1 MVRKLV
7 ELLKFLVFNSR
18 TKSFG
23 AVPFSLFTYYC
34 SLLYR
39 FLYLLSELLTWVSDI
54 FMSVLQMELNN
65 YPQFYVAD
73 DGRLCSMGQH
83 CSGFPRVLYDA
94 FIRLGYDGDSPVYR
108 CRLSRVHDLD
118 MCEVSMMIPFDPA
131 EPWSGSIICTLLS
144 PPYARTASPLL
155 RHCLLR
161 FS

>member
-54 FMSVLQMELNN
+54 FMSVLQMELND
-65 YPQFYVAD
+65 YPHFNLAKV
-73 DGRLCSMGQH
+73 GILCSMVQH
-83 CSGFPRVLYDA
+83 CPGFLRVLYNA
-94 FIRLGYDGDSPVYR
+94 LIHLGYDGGAPVYR
-108 CRLSRVHDLD
+108 C
-118 MCEVSMMIPFDPA
+118 
-131 EPWSGSIICTLLS
+131 
-144 PPYARTASPLL
+144 
-155 RHCLLR
+155 
-161 FS
+161 